1 MTPPNPFN
9 KYGRTKYQAEEVLTA
24 WHARGSD
31 TRTLALVRPTV
42 VFGERNRDNVYNLLR
57 QIASGRFMMIGSGEN
72 VKSMAYVGNIVAFLN
87 HALTLGPGRHVCN
100 YVDTPEFDMNQL
112 VTQVRGKLT
121 GKYDVGPRM
130 PLAVGMA
137 IGHAFDLVAK
147 LTGKT
152 FPISAIRVQKF
163 TSFTQ
168 FSSAARS
175 RFWFEPPFTIQEGLD
190 RTLETEF
197 LSPDPDADLF
207 YTE

>member
-1 MTPPNPFN
+1 MASH
-9 KYGRTKYQAEEVLTA
+9 RL
-24 WHARGSD
+24 GS
-31 TRTLALVRPTV
+31 
-42 VFGERNRDNVYNLLR
+42 
-57 QIASGRFMMIGSGEN
+57 
-72 VKSMAYVGNIVAFLN
+72 
-87 HALTLGPGRHVCN
+87 GRHVCN
-100 YVDTPEFDMNQL
+100 CVDTPEFDMNQL
-112 VTQVRGKLT
+112 VTQVRGKRM
-121 GKYDVGPRM
+121 GKYDAGPRM

-137 IGHAFDLVAK
+137 IGHAFDLVAT

-152 FPISAIRVQKF
+152 FLISAIRVQNF

-175 RFWFEPPFTIQEGLD
+175 CFGFEPPFTIQEGLD